1 MSRLIDAD
9 ILDDEVMHLFISIT
23 GNPKQHTVANECKS
37 SFRRM
42 IEEQPTVEAV
52 PKSYA
57 EQIRWERD
65 VAVGQLNEIGCQ
77 FGQKM
82 DEVKDKLEA
91 LQWIPCSER
100 MPNKDEYLKNDGRF
114 IVTDG
119 NRVYQSIYI
128 YSAHCFRTLVLFD
141 FGSRSNFE
149 VDNCVIAWMPLPE
162 PYKADMRTSA
172 E

>member
-82 DEVKDKLEA
+82 DEVKKKLEV

-100 MPNKDEYLKNDGRF
+100 LPKVEDLHDVNIVDCTQYLIQRRCGLMDVAHY
-114 IVTDG
+114 I
-119 NRVYQSIYI
+119 RVYGVAYFE
-128 YSAHCFRTLVLFD
+128 ANTLRIND
-141 FGSRSNFE
+141 
-149 VDNCVIAWMPLPE
+149 VIAWMPLPE
-162 PYKADMRTSA
+162 AYKG